1 MNKALETL
9 LVKVAHV
16 DEIPQRVGKEVKIDD
31 NLDIAIFRLSSGKY
45 RAVENKCP
53 HKQGPLSEGIVSGEY
68 VFCPLHDWKIDLTS
82 GDVQKPD
89 DGCVQTYPVE
99 VINNEVFIKI

>member
-1 MNKALETL
+1 MNKAIETQ
-9 LVKVAHV
+9 LVRVAHV
-16 DEIPQRVGKEVKIDD
+16 DEIPKQVGKEVIID
-31 NLDIAIFRLSSGKY
+31 NLEVAIFRLSSGKFK
-45 RAVENKCP
+45 AVENRCP
-53 HKQGPLSEGIVSGEY
+53 HKQGPLSEGIVSGEF

-99 VINNEVFIKI
+99 VTDNEVFIKI

>member
-1 MNKALETL
+1 MNKSDEKQ
-9 LVKVAHV
+9 LVRVAHV
-16 DEIPQRVGKEVKIDD
+16 DEIPKQVGKEVKVD
-31 NLDIAIFRLSSGKY
+31 NLEIAIFRLSSGKFK
-45 RAVENKCP
+45 AVENRCP
-53 HKQGPLSEGIVSGEY
+53 HKQGPLSEGIVSGEF

-99 VINNEVFIKI
+99 VTNNEVFIKI

>member
-1 MNKALETL
+1 MNKALETQ

-16 DEIPQRVGKEVKIDD
+16 DEIPYQVGKEVSVD
-31 NLDIAIFRLSSGKY
+31 NIEIAIFRLSSGKFK
-45 RAVENKCP
+45 AVENRCP
-53 HKQGPLSEGIVSGEY
+53 HKQGPLSEGIVSGEF

-89 DGCVQTYPVE
+89 DGCVQTYSVE
-99 VINNEVFIKI
+99 VMNNEVFIRI